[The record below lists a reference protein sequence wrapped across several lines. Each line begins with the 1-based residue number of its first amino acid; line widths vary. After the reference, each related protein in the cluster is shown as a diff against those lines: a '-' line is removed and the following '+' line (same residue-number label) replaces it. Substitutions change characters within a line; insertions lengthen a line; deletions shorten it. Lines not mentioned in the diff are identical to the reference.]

1 MLPLPDP
8 ELPDPELLALATSA
22 AASTWAACCCGLPLV
37 SVIPDGVAC
46 WVSWS
51 SRLRLLALVSANL
64 DDSATWPLT
73 VAPASLSPF
82 LMPLTTLL
90 GAPGVVTMTTRL
102 LSSRCLSST
111 GSAAWANWWSPWTC
125 CWRALFWLSAASS
138 LALSALE
145 VRSSAEKAAPRSSV
159 EPSTIPT
166 ARARKTATMETR
178 W

>member
-1 MLPLPDP
+1 M
-8 ELPDPELLALATSA
+8 
-22 AASTWAACCCGLPLV
+22 
-37 SVIPDGVAC
+37 PDGVDC

-64 DDSATWPLT
+64 ADSATWPLT
-73 VAPASLSPF
+73 VAPASVRLV
-82 LMPLTTLL
+82 LMPLTTPP

-102 LSSRCLSST
+102 LSSRCLTST
-111 GSAAWANWWSPWTC
+111 GWAAWANWRSPWTC

-138 LALSALE
+138 LALRALE
-145 VRSSAEKAAPRSSV
+145 VRSRAEKAAPRSSV

-178 W
+178 